1 MRPCNWRRK
10 ERRGRTCRSSG
21 QCMASLRKPGKVS
34 RRKRFDVTSRK
45 ATLRVVLS
53 IVALLAFG
61 LATFYLRRHAGL
73 LPWQRVPPYS
83 ASVDRTKPLPK
94 TLPPSEL
101 SDPKIARAYEI
112 AKLIP
117 EVLVQQPSYCI
128 LARRHQHSLLECFI
142 TNDAAYCGQ
151 ICIKEAYLADEL
163 NRAGKSASEIRSAI
177 IAGDWRNVRLE

>member
-1 MRPCNWRRK
+1 
-10 ERRGRTCRSSG
+10 
-21 QCMASLRKPGKVS
+21 MASLRKPGKMS
-34 RRKRFDVTSRK
+34 RRERFDATSRK

-61 LATFYLRRHAGL
+61 LATYYVREYAGL
-73 LPWQRVPPYS
+73 LPWQRVTPYS
-83 ASVDRTKPLPK
+83 ASVDRAKPLPK
-94 TLPPSEL
+94 TLPPSTF
-101 SDPKIARAYEI
+101 SDQRVARGYEI
-112 AKLIP
+112 AGRIP

-128 LARRHQHSLLECFI
+128 LARRHQHSLVECFI

-163 NRAGKSASEIRSAI
+163 NRAGKSASEIRNAI